1 MKRIILFIAL
11 GVGIIAGSACA
22 QDTSQ
27 LALAEKLLNSMK
39 IQDTI
44 EQSFAAAKQMLP
56 AQMQKMQHQMGKS
69 DSDPEALVK
78 SEKMMDMI
86 SQELSW
92 EKLKDQYIALYAD
105 VFTEA
110 ELKGLLAFYES
121 PIGQKFVNKQPEL
134 TKRSMILT
142 NRIML
147 KVVPKMQKMIKEQ
160 MKAAKPA
167 KPKESAK

>member
-1 MKRIILFIAL
+1 
-11 GVGIIAGSACA
+11 
-22 QDTSQ
+22 
-27 LALAEKLLNSMK
+27 
-39 IQDTI
+39 
-44 EQSFAAAKQMLP
+44 MLP